1 MDAKVTENVQQ
12 HRFELPIVDGALAA
26 AYYRV
31 EDGRVVLIHTEVPS
45 EFSGQGIASQ
55 LARGTFELL
64 RATGRKAILK
74 CPFMSGFFVRHP
86 EYSDIIA
93 G

>member
-31 EDGRVVLIHTEVPS
+31 EDGRVILIHTEVPS